1 MKENEYQKGLK
12 KRIKNEFP
20 GCYLFKNDPIDQQG
34 IPDLLVAYQDKWCA
48 LECKRSAAAPH
59 RPNQDYY
66 VSDMNTKGMAS
77 FIYPEN
83 EDDII
88 FKMLNTLED
97 SMAAFQFNNHKNI
110 EGLHS
115 ALSPSQLP
123 GWGNDDEKFRRIYL
137 SRLAIEKG
145 TRLHDLASR
154 LIKEGVNLPKSAK
167 TLNLF
172 VNDAIGYQMESEVP
186 LYYSSNAFGTT
197 DAISFRRGLLR
208 VHDYKSG
215 VTKASMKQLV
225 AYVAYFVWSRNKPS
239 DIDKELRIYQ
249 NNEVGVYKPN
259 DTEILDTM
267 ERIIRFDRIAE
278 ELKNGE

>member
-1 MKENEYQKGLK
+1 
-12 KRIKNEFP
+12 
-20 GCYLFKNDPIDQQG
+20 
-34 IPDLLVAYQDKWCA
+34 
-48 LECKRSAAAPH
+48 
-59 RPNQDYY
+59 
-66 VSDMNTKGMAS
+66 
-77 FIYPEN
+77 
-83 EDDII
+83 
-88 FKMLNTLED
+88 
-97 SMAAFQFNNHKNI
+97 MAAFQFNNHKNI

-115 ALSPSQLP
+115 ALSPSQHAWM
-123 GWGNDDEKFRRIYL
+123 GYDDEKFRRVYL

-197 DAISFRRGLLR
+197 DAISFRRGTLR

-225 AYVAYFVWSRNKPS
+225 AYVAYFCLEYGIKPS

-249 NNEVGVYKPN
+249 NNEVGIYKPN
-259 DTEILDTM
+259 DVEILEAMD
-267 ERIIRFDRIAE
+267 RIIRFDKIAE
-278 ELKNGE
+278 ELKSGE